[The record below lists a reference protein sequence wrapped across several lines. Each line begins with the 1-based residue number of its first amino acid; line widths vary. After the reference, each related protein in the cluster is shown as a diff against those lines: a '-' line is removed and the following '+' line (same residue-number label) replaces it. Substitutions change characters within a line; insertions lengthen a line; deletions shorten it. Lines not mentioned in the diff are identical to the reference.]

1 MGDFRIR
8 VNSNISISHGC
19 KPYVY
24 YFVYTDNKIFLFDD
38 RNIQHAAAFC
48 ATKHLD

>member
-8 VNSNISISHGC
+8 ENSNISNSHAC
-19 KPYVY
+19 KAYVY
-24 YFVYTDNKIFLFDD
+24 YFVYTDNTIFLFVD

-48 ATKHLD
+48 ATVHLD